1 MPIHARTVFRNH
13 QAGDVSMP
21 CVTRNLTRRN
31 PSAER
36 MCDLGRWKNTFSNQ
50 ILAELSKKQYVRRY
64 VCMYV
69 CMYVSIYLLK
79 HATRRQT
86 TYLYIGYIE
95 DLLYCLTMLCSF
107 DCVIVLCDCKLA
119 CLFVGVC
126 ACFRAC
132 WLARWLQ
139 LFVVCSFVCWSF
151 CLC

>member
-50 ILAELSKKQYVRRY
+50 ILAELSKKHSTYVR
-64 VCMYV
+64 MYY
-69 CMYVSIYLLK
+69 MYLSIYLSK

-119 CLFVGVC
+119 CLFVSVRV
-126 ACFRAC
+126 CFRAC
-132 WLARWLQ
+132 WLIL
-139 LFVVCSFVCWSF
+139 VGYS
-151 CLC
+151 